1 MINCIMCGKTI
12 KDPTP
17 RQKACSEC
25 STDYHREC
33 ARQYR
38 IVHPITPEKNK
49 EYQKKSKMK
58 QEIKLTK
65 AQIEKQRKRQEKKEQ
80 NAKDKAWRAF
90 CVNRDNN
97 ECVICK
103 RKGRLNVHHLLP
115 KEKYPQYRHQV
126 WNGISLCV
134 YHHRW
139 GKNAPHHD
147 SIGFVAWL
155 LNNRKG
161 LVEFIIKIL
170 DGETNRWIAKK

>member
-58 QEIKLTK
+58 QEKKLTK
-65 AQIEKQRKRQEKKEQ
+65 AQIEKQKKRQEKKEQ
-80 NAKDKAWRAF
+80 TAKDKEWRAF
-90 CVNRDNN
+90 CVDRDNN
-97 ECVICK
+97 ECVICGSK
-103 RKGRLNVHHLLP
+103 ERTNVHHIIPSQNKKLRNDPQNGICLCP
-115 KEKYPQYRHQV
+115 KHHRFSREISAHQNSFAFFLWFFENERDKFEYLKEK
-126 WNGISLCV
+126 
-134 YHHRW
+134 
-139 GKNAPHHD
+139 
-147 SIGFVAWL
+147 
-155 LNNRKG
+155 
-161 LVEFIIKIL
+161 IK
-170 DGETNRWIAKK
+170 